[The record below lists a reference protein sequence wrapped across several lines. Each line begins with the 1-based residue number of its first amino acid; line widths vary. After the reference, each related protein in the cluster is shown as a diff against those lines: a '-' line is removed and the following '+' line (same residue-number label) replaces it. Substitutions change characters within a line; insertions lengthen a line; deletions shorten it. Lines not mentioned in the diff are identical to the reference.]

1 MCVEAGVL
9 ALGDWLKP
17 WLDPS
22 GCIKVLS
29 QAPHALGMALKR
41 GRSQQLRK
49 GKDQLYVNFEDN
61 AGWWSVVASLSIVDR
76 GSRTSDILNPGIAS
90 KVKICLHVLLL
101 QLLIFCLCKLPIKQ
115 PMLLDARSPR
125 FPRPL
130 WLLQSS

>member
-22 GCIKVLS
+22 GCNKVLS
-29 QAPHALGMALKR
+29 QAPHALGMVLKR
-41 GRSQQLRK
+41 GCSQRSRK

-76 GSRTSDILNPGIAS
+76 GSRTSAILESGDSFKSQNLSYTFSFYGFWFSTYANCP
-90 KVKICLHVLLL
+90 
-101 QLLIFCLCKLPIKQ
+101 
-115 PMLLDARSPR
+115 
-125 FPRPL
+125 
-130 WLLQSS
+130 